1 MRYSKCF
8 FLVDKQPYYS
18 MIKDLKTESIF
29 SLENRSFASLLF
41 IKILYKKKK
50 EKQSKDSTS
59 ALDK

>member
-29 SLENRSFASLLF
+29 SLENRSFAFLLF
-41 IKILYKKKK
+41 IKILYKKKR
-50 EKQSKDSTS
+50 EAKQRQY
-59 ALDK
+59 